1 MSTKPPRKHP
11 DAANA
16 EARRAQVLDAAA
28 ECFRRHGFHGASM
41 ANISKSAGMSAGHIY
56 NYFESKE
63 EIIFGIVDRHTEDV
77 LELMRDVMNAD
88 GDVLDVILGNAAD
101 SIASNT
107 DLPHVSLMVEV
118 SAESARNP
126 AVAAKLH
133 AADGV
138 LSERLNELLMSSE
151 KAQAYRDDP
160 LREGRLNMLIAL
172 FEGLRHRVLHN
183 PRLNRTALLQPLRKA
198 ILAVVAG
205 S

>member
-1 MSTKPPRKHP
+1 MSNKPPRKHP

-16 EARRAQVLDAAA
+16 EARRAQVLDAAT
-28 ECFRRHGFHGASM
+28 ECFRLHGFHGASM
-41 ANISKSAGMSAGHIY
+41 ADISKRAGMSAGHIY

-77 LELMRDVMNAD
+77 LELMRDVMSAD
-88 GDVLDVILGNAAD
+88 GDVLDVILDNAAD

-151 KAQAYRDDP
+151 KAQAYRDDA

-183 PRLNRTALLQPLRKA
+183 PNLDRAALLQPLRKA

-205 S
+205 R